1 MTFPLSFE
9 GRIGRPAYLL
19 WSVAAFFSQHLFVL
33 VACRLL
39 RRMPDMDVLF
49 WVAPLRALATQAQAS
64 NIILI
69 LGFAYFLIVA
79 WVLAALAFRR
89 AADAN
94 ISEST
99 AAAAMAPIVQI
110 PVILFLAV
118 APPRTAGAETAPA
131 RDLDAKDYW
140 AAVLGVVAG
149 IGVTLAAVAVSTLVF
164 GLYGFG
170 LFVMSPFVIGAT
182 TGYFANR
189 KTDIGGGATAK
200 LVIGATLLGGIGLVL
215 AALEGVVCIVL
226 ASPLAGGVAL
236 IGGLAGRGIALA
248 GKRPT
253 RQIVPAFALLP
264 VVFALEHLFAVPTN
278 FDTLQSVEI
287 NAPVDVVWRSILH
300 MDRIDEPLAL
310 PYRLGVAYP
319 IRGEVLGEGVGA
331 VRHGEFSTGIAVERV
346 TEWVPN
352 QKLAFVVVN
361 DIPAMREMSPYEHVH
376 APHVVGYFST
386 RTTSFELV
394 PRSGAVEVVLRTSHE
409 IRLDPILYWMP
420 MARWMVAENNARVLA
435 HIRRQAER
443 SFRASN

>member
-1 MTFPLSFE
+1 
-9 GRIGRPAYLL
+9 
-19 WSVAAFFSQHLFVL
+19 
-33 VACRLL
+33 
-39 RRMPDMDVLF
+39 MDALF
-49 WVAPLRALATQAQAS
+49 WIAPLRSLVTQAQAS
-64 NIILI
+64 NVILI
-69 LGFAYFLIVA
+69 FGFAYFLIVA

-94 ISEST
+94 ITE
-99 AAAAMAPIVQI
+99 AAAVAALAPIVQI
-110 PVILFLAV
+110 PMILLLAV
-118 APPRTAGAETAPA
+118 APPRMAGEGTARPD
-131 RDLDAKDYW
+131 DLGAKDYW

-170 LFVMSPFVIGAT
+170 LFVVSPFVIGAT

-189 KTDIGGGATAK
+189 TTDIGGGATAK
-200 LVIGATLLGGIGLVL
+200 LVIVATLLGGIGLVL
-215 AALEGVVCIVL
+215 AALEGVVYIVL

-287 NAPVDVVWRSILH
+287 NAPAEGVWRAILQ

-310 PYRLGVAYP
+310 PYRFGVAYP

-331 VRHGEFSTGIAVERV
+331 ARHGEFSTGTAIERV

-352 QKLAFVVVN
+352 RKLAFVVEK

-394 PRSGAVEVVLRTSHE
+394 PRAGAIEVVLRTSHE

-435 HIRRQAER
+435 HVKRQSER
-443 SFRASN
+443 SQRAEN

>member
-1 MTFPLSFE
+1 MMFPLSFE
-9 GRIGRPAYLL
+9 GRIGRFQYAL
-19 WSVAAFFSQHLFVL
+19 WSAAAFLSQHLAVL
-33 VACRLL
+33 IACRLL
-39 RRMPDMDVLF
+39 RRTPDMDALF
-49 WVAPLRALATQAQAS
+49 WIAPLRSLVTQAQAS
-64 NIILI
+64 NVILI
-69 LGFAYFLIVA
+69 FGFAYFLIVA

-94 ISEST
+94 ITE
-99 AAAAMAPIVQI
+99 AAAVAALAPIVQI
-110 PVILFLAV
+110 PMILLLAV
-118 APPRTAGAETAPA
+118 APPRMAGEGTARPD
-131 RDLDAKDYW
+131 DLGAKDYW

-170 LFVMSPFVIGAT
+170 LFVVSPFVIGAT

-189 KTDIGGGATAK
+189 TTDIGGGATAK
-200 LVIGATLLGGIGLVL
+200 LVIVATLLGGIGLVL

-287 NAPVDVVWRSILH
+287 NAPAEGVWRAILQ

-310 PYRLGVAYP
+310 PYRFGVAYP

-331 VRHGEFSTGIAVERV
+331 VRHGEFSTGTAIERV

-352 QKLAFVVVN
+352 RKLAFVVEK

-394 PRSGAVEVVLRTSHE
+394 PRAGAIEVVLRTSHE

-435 HIRRQAER
+435 HVKRQSER
-443 SFRASN
+443 SQRAEN